1 MDLEEI
7 YNYFTESGIA
17 TEEEIDLVTA
27 INGYNEESLNDIL
40 YVRTGYRDMEQY
52 TLYEDKETYREKFE
66 NEEDEEENE
75 DDE

>member
-7 YNYFTESGIA
+7 YNYFIESGIA
-17 TEEEIDLVTA
+17 TEEEINLVTT

-66 NEEDEEENE
+66 NKEEDE